1 MGKEKKTYFGNLWL
15 SNPEYS
21 SWVRKGTR
29 DTTFHCKLCKIENGL
44 DSMGEGALKTH
55 AGGAKHKGYV
65 SAEEMKKRFFVA
77 KKSNSSDQTG
87 NIIFQ
92 GG

>member
-1 MGKEKKTYFGNLWL
+1 
-15 SNPEYS
+15 
-21 SWVRKGTR
+21 
-29 DTTFHCKLCKIENGL
+29 
-44 DSMGEGALKTH
+44 MGEGALKTH

-87 NIIFQ
+87 EASPSKEVEVTGLDKEDPNKEDPEGKEN
-92 GG
+92 GGQQSIEEFVTLGTTIGG